1 MATKNYATMDDFEA
15 ALLRAKQGLDGAI
28 ETALRQNVS
37 SLVDKIKLRV
47 STTGMDGNGS
57 PFSTPYSRS
66 HAYKRKTKG
75 KGSLGTQT
83 SYKGFYFQGT
93 MWDNFK
99 ALAFTNSGDRV
110 SVSLGFTGSNTY
122 VSNEALN
129 QIHSATE
136 TNKGKTPLAMPN
148 KQEGMELTRLIGK
161 SIGDYLNSVL

>member
-1 MATKNYATMDDFEA
+1 MATKNYQTMADFEA
-15 ALLRAKQGLDGAI
+15 ALLRAKQGLPNAI
-28 ETALRQNVS
+28 ETALRQNIS

-47 STTGMDGNGS
+47 STTGIDGNGS

-83 SYKGFYFQGT
+83 SYKGFYYQGT

-99 ALAFTNSGDRV
+99 ALAFNTSDVRATV
-110 SVSLGFTGSNTY
+110 TLGFTGSNTFL
-122 VSNEALN
+122 SNKALN
-129 QIHSATE
+129 EIHSAVE
-136 TNKGKTPLAMPN
+136 TSKGKTPLAMPN
-148 KQEGMELTRLIGK
+148 KQEGVELTRLIGK